1 MREIP
6 LIEWKVTH
14 HAKPGASPGELVVSQ
29 VAVTGVVYLVGA
41 GPGSPDLITLRGL
54 RTLRTADVI
63 LHDALIAPEL
73 LTECRADAVVI
84 DVGKRGYCIGSTK
97 QETINEEMIRFTERG
112 LSVCRLK
119 CGDPCVFGRG
129 GEEAEALARAAVPFQ
144 IVPGVT
150 SAIGACAAA
159 GIPVTHRDVGQS
171 VTLVTGHHDPDS
183 PDCTL
188 DWHALARM
196 PGIVFYMAVRHISRI
211 AARLTECG
219 MESTTPAA
227 VIEAATLPHQR
238 VLTGTL
244 DEIGTVAE
252 SEAIRGPA
260 IFVVG
265 AMVRYRERLVGLAA
279 SYREGVLT

>member
-1 MREIP
+1 MC
-6 LIEWKVTH
+6 LSEWKVTQH
-14 HAKPGASPGELVVSQ
+14 SSSIASTGELFVSQ
-29 VAVTGVVYLVGA
+29 VGVTGVVYLVGA

-54 RTLRTADVI
+54 RILRTADVI
-63 LHDALIAPEL
+63 LHDALIASEL
-73 LTECRADAVVI
+73 LTECRAEAVI
-84 DVGKRGYCIGSTK
+84 LGVGKRGYCIGSTK
-97 QETINEEMIRFTERG
+97 QETINEEMIRFAGRG

-129 GEEAEALARAAVPFQ
+129 GEEAEALANAGISFQ

-150 SAIGACAAA
+150 SAIGACASA

-211 AARLTECG
+211 AMRLAEYG
-219 MESTTPAA
+219 MRPMTPAA
-227 VIEAATLPHQR
+227 VIEAATLPQQR
-238 VLTGTL
+238 VMTGTL
-244 DEIGTVAE
+244 DEIATIAE
-252 SEAIRGPA
+252 SAAIRGPA

-265 AMVRYRERLVGLAA
+265 AMVNYRARFVGLDAC
-279 SYREGVLT
+279 REGVLT